1 MKLIYFGG
9 NSHHKNSAAIRR
21 MCDSLKIEF
30 EDSRDYS
37 RLSRSDYHI
46 VIFYSFYV
54 DPEEAIIPQHVKVI
68 YGPQHWLIPT
78 GKLTEKLDERLA
90 KRCVFNIL
98 SKWVGVYIAEFT
110 ESFAVP
116 LVPFPFS
123 VDTEKFKPTIKVK
136 TITCLVYIKRR
147 DNLLIK
153 YVLDRL
159 NDCGMSYKIFTYGS
173 YQESEYLESL
183 QSCNFMIS
191 LDAHESQ
198 GFALE
203 EAMSCNVPLLVV
215 DAQSMYDEK
224 TDGVNS
230 VFEYLRPRK
239 LLATSVPYWSDKCG
253 VKISTS
259 AEFSD
264 ALDLMMKTWNIFSP
278 REYILETL
286 SDEVCMKRILNYFNM
301 YNDNLVLIT

>member
-1 MKLIYFGG
+1 MKLIYFGS
-9 NSHHKNSAAIRR
+9 NSHHKNSASIRR
-21 MCDSLKIEF
+21 MCESLKIEF
-30 EDSRDYS
+30 EESQDYS
-37 RLSRSDYHI
+37 RLSRTDYHI

-54 DPEEAIIPQHVKVI
+54 DPEEAKIPQHVKVI
-68 YGPQHWLIPT
+68 YGPQHWVIPT
-78 GKLTEKLDERLA
+78 GKLVGKLDERLA

-98 SKWVGVYIAEFT
+98 SEWIEGFFAEVVD
-110 ESFAVP
+110 SFAVP
-116 LVPFPFS
+116 LVPLPFS
-123 VDTEKFKPTIKVK
+123 VDTEKFKPIKSTK
-136 TITCLVYIKRR
+136 TITCIVYIKRR

-159 NDCGMSYKIFTYGS
+159 NDCGISYKVFVYGS

-230 VFEYLRPRK
+230 VYEYLRPRK
-239 LLATSVPYWSDKCG
+239 LVATSVPYWSDKCG
-253 VKISTS
+253 IKISGS
-259 AEFSD
+259 FEFSD
-264 ALDLMMKTWNIFSP
+264 ALDLMMKTWDQFSP

-286 SDEVCMKRILNYFNM
+286 SDEVCMKRILNYFNI
-301 YNDNLVLIT
+301 YTDNLC